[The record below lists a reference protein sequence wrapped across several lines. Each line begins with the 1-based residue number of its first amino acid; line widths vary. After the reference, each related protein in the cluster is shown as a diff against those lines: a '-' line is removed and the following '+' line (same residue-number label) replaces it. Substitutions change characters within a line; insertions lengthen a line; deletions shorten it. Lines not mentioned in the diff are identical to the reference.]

1 MNQIPKSKS
10 WNLKYQEEN
19 IRENLCEPG
28 LDQDF
33 LDKTQ
38 KSMIHK
44 RIKTDKSNFFKIKN
58 FKSSKD
64 TCKKSQDP
72 YKTCENHISI
82 SRLYEKL

>member
-1 MNQIPKSKS
+1 MNVKNQMIKLP
-10 WNLKYQEEN
+10 EN
-19 IRENLCEPG
+19 NIGEYIHDLMVEKV
-28 LDQDF
+28 F

-82 SRLYEKL
+82 SRLYEEL

>member
-1 MNQIPKSKS
+1 MNYS
-10 WNLKYQEEN
+10 LKYKTFHNN
-19 IRENLCEPG
+19 IEENLCYLV